1 MNETGGCCNWVFLGV
16 QCMEDAYLGTCVS
29 FTIN

>member
-1 MNETGGCCNWVFLGV
+1 MRQGGVVIGFFLGV

-29 FTIN
+29 FTIS